1 MSSHK
6 QPRPE
11 GEGGDAG
18 QLRFNWSHSTSVR
31 HDSPPQQA
39 NTSVEE
45 PAAANAALHPP
56 PTIPPSHAPDSSDS
70 SGSSYGPGH
79 PWHYL
84 PQGDNASPVPFED
97 IPASDESARAMER
110 DLPKARAKRIIA
122 VRERLESERRELDEA
137 RVRYQEI
144 IDRGA
149 EALSRY
155 DREIAYGGN
164 DELARAGTLALLFN
178 QAAWRKGRIAC
189 LEREQ
194 SRGGAVRR

>member
-1 MSSHK
+1 MSSSK
-6 QPRPE
+6 QHRPE

-18 QLRFNWSHSTSVR
+18 QLRFHWTDSTSTR
-31 HDSPPQQA
+31 RSSPPHEA
-39 NTSVEE
+39 RTSAEE
-45 PAAANAALHPP
+45 PAAPNAALHPA

-84 PQGDNASPVPFED
+84 PQGDNASPIPFDD
-97 IPASDESARAMER
+97 ISASEESARAMEK

-122 VRERLESERRELDEA
+122 VRERLESEQRELQAA
-137 RVRYQEI
+137 RARYQEI

-189 LEREQ
+189 LERQ
-194 SRGGAVRR
+194 HSRGGMVRR